1 MTGFL
6 EASSLFLAASR
17 SSLNFVMFPELI
29 GVVPRDCQNIHII
42 IPLSGRRIFPNNLLP
57 VCATVSPS
65 FTFMGTLVDGKSL
78 RSEEDT
84 PSLVADRLGILTK
97 KYFEP
102 KNMDYFLLCEK
113 QTNKQ

>member
-6 EASSLFLAASR
+6 VASSLFLAASR

-57 VCATVSPS
+57 VCALVSPS
-65 FTFMGTLVDGKSL
+65 LWFMGRLVDGKSF

-84 PSLVADRLGILTK
+84 PSLVVDRLGILTK
-97 KYFEP
+97 KNCGP
-102 KNMDYFLLCEK
+102 KNRDYFP
-113 QTNKQ
+113 